1 MTTDAVSILTK
12 KAKLA
17 MEQTA
22 KRVADLRMFEQI
34 LMRVS
39 GGENLSSEIK
49 GLANFET
56 KEQKKILVDLIKRCK
71 SDLQKG
77 YWHYNSNLIATKVK
91 QEYTSDDL
99 LPRYKVEYKI
109 ETVKGS
115 VLAKLEVINNKFNLI
130 FDTKSCRGVREEDA
144 IKDAENVLLLAMIGS
159 V

>member
-34 LMRVS
+34 LIRVS

-49 GLANFET
+49 GLANFEA

-77 YWHYNSNLIATKVK
+77 YWHFNSNLIATRVK
-91 QEYTSDDL
+91 QEFTSEDL
-99 LPRYKVEYKI
+99 LPRYKVEYTI
-109 ETVKGS
+109 ETVKGG
-115 VLAKLEVINNKFNLI
+115 VLAKLDVINTKFNLV
-130 FDTKSCRGVREEDA
+130 FDTKSCRNVNADNA
-144 IKDAENVLLLAMIGS
+144 IKEAGAVLLLAMIS
-159 V
+159 

>member
-34 LMRVS
+34 LMRVNS
-39 GGENLSSEIK
+39 GEDLSAEIK
-49 GLANFET
+49 GLDKFET
-56 KEQKKILVDLIKRCK
+56 KEQRKILVDMIKRCK

-91 QEYTSDDL
+91 QEFTSEDL
-99 LPRYKVEYKI
+99 LPRYKVEYTI
-109 ETVKGS
+109 EIVKGS
-115 VLAKLEVINNKFNLI
+115 VLAKLEVINTKFNLT
-130 FDTKSCRGVREEDA
+130 FDTKFCKNVNADDA
-144 IKDAENVLLLAMIGS
+144 IKEAGAVLLLAMIS
-159 V
+159 